1 MKIKIILCLMT
12 LFTIPRIDA
21 QVSISGHV
29 AYVCDSEYGSGT
41 VTFYSYAFTGSA
53 QNYSVRIGASSN
65 PSLNPVI
72 FSGTVFTS
80 NFSFSQSTSLTV
92 GHYIRIS
99 VTSGSYS
106 DTKDFVIS
114 RLNTP
119 GQPTISPGYA
129 EICPSGSQS
138 LTASG
143 GSGSYQWYRDGSP
156 VTGFGNSYSASS
168 GGTYTVTEQNSC
180 GISSS
185 SGGASVVE
193 LTVPGAPSISTNSY
207 KICPGQSATLSAS
220 GSGNI
225 LLYLNG
231 GYYTSGSSTSTTTS
245 GTYYAVAQNVCGTSG
260 GSGSIY
266 IAPGNRLPAS
276 GTLTFSMINTALG
289 RSANQANTTLSA
301 LIWAADSQVP
311 KSTPHRISY
320 FYNYCY

>member
-1 MKIKIILCLMT
+1 MKIKSILCLLI
-12 LFTIPRIDA
+12 LFVAVRA
-21 QVSISGHV
+21 NGQVSISGHV
-29 AYVCDSEYGSGT
+29 AYVCDTDYGTGN
-41 VTFYSYAFTGSA
+41 VTFYSYSSTGFPQSYIVRVGPSSDPDLNPIV
-53 QNYSVRIGASSN
+53 QNGTIASSN
-65 PSLNPVI
+65 ITFN
-72 FSGTVFTS
+72 
-80 NFSFSQSTSLTV
+80 QSMTLTV
-92 GHYIRIS
+92 GHYIRIR
-99 VTSGSYS
+99 VTSGSFS

-119 GQPTISPGYA
+119 NTPSISPAYS

-156 VTGFGNSYSASS
+156 VSGSGNSFSANS
-168 GGTYTVTEQNSC
+168 GGTYTVTEQNTC
-180 GISSS
+180 GTSSS
-185 SGGASVVE
+185 SIGASVVE

-207 KICPGQSATLSAS
+207 KICPSQSATLSAS

-225 LLYLNG
+225 LWYLNG
-231 GYYTSGSSTSTTTS
+231 GYYSSGTSTSTTTS
-245 GTYYAVAQNVCGTSG
+245 GTYYAVAQNACGTSG

-266 IAPGNRLPAS
+266 IAPGSRLPAS
-276 GTLTFSMINTALG
+276 GTLTISMINTALG
-289 RSANQANTTLSA
+289 RSASQANTTLST